1 MVERKQLREVC
12 FIHVGEQLN
21 RDTLTVDGMYPVI
34 NGGKTP
40 SGYTGKYNEKGETIT
55 IAQGGAA
62 GFVNWIDRDFWAGAH
77 CYVIEPTECVN
88 KRYLFHL
95 LKENER
101 QIQKKA
107 QGAGIPGLRKTD
119 LLSYNLVIT
128 SKSEQDRI
136 ASTLDTFSY
145 SIENLKEQIKQRRV
159 QSEYYRNEL
168 LSFKGSENVTMRSMG
183 ELFDFKNGLNKG
195 KEFFGKGKLIIMFS
209 DVFNSNSLDSI
220 KVSSRVDI
228 SDDELKRID
237 ARVGDV
243 FFTRTS
249 ETKEDVGYAS
259 VLLEDLGECT
269 FAGFLIRARPR
280 TNLLIPAFCKYCFST
295 KKMRNSIVEKSSF
308 TTRASLTGP
317 GLSKITMPI
326 PSIEEQSHIV
336 SILDTF
342 EASIQNLEAQ
352 LKLREKQYE
361 YYRNKLLT
369 FE

>member
-12 FIHVGEQLN
+12 SIHVGEQLN
-21 RDTLTVDGMYPVI
+21 RDTLTSDGIYPVI

-40 SGYTGKYNEKGETIT
+40 SGYTDKYNEIGNTIT

-77 CYVIEPTECVN
+77 CYVIDPAESVN

-95 LKENER
+95 LKENEIE
-101 QIQKKA
+101 IQKKA
-107 QGAGIPGLRKTD
+107 QGAGIPGLRKSD
-119 LLSYNLVIT
+119 LLSYCLFIT
-128 SKSEQDRI
+128 SKSEQDKI
-136 ASTLDTFSY
+136 ASTLDVFSN
-145 SIENLKEQIKQRRV
+145 SIKNLREQIKQRRI

-168 LSFKGSENVTMRSMG
+168 LTFEESENVKMISLG
-183 ELFDFKNGLNKG
+183 DLFVFKNGLNKG
-195 KEFFGKGKLIIMFS
+195 KDFFGKGKLIIMFS
-209 DVFNSNSLDSI
+209 NVFNSNSLYSI
-220 KVSSRVDI
+220 NVTSRVDV
-228 SDDELKRID
+228 SEDELKRID
-237 ARVGDV
+237 AKVGDV

-269 FAGFLIRARPR
+269 FAGFLIRARPK
-280 TNLLIPAFCKYCFST
+280 TNLLLPAYCKYCFST
-295 KKMRNSIVEKSSF
+295 KKMRNAIVEKSSF

-317 GLSKITMPI
+317 GLSKITMLI
-326 PSIEEQSHIV
+326 PSIDKQAQIV